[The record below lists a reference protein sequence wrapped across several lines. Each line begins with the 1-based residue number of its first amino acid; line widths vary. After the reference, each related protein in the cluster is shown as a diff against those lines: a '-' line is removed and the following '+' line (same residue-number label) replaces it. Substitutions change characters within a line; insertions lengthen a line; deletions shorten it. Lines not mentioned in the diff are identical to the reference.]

1 MKDFLITLCLG
12 WLGVHRFMQ
21 KKYITGAIWFF
32 TLGLCG
38 IGWAAD
44 TLIALVKVA
53 NEKKPQAMQQ
63 TTQNPKNEQKFG
75 GGVQPTG
82 KRFIK
87 SFDTVIVG
95 TFAKCSLDPD
105 EKREDVIMRIR
116 KNSSLDLEFWEY
128 KGEPAY
134 YVTYNC
140 VDAGN
145 LRAGLAKI
153 LYEEYKDCEL
163 KVTAIDRTM
172 DDKNDCLTYN
182 IRIDIYK

>member
-75 GGVQPTG
+75 GGVQPIG
-82 KRFIK
+82 KQLVK
-87 SFDTVIVG
+87 SFDTEIVG
-95 TFAKCSLDPD
+95 TFANCDLNKNYTRA
-105 EKREDVIMRIR
+105 EVIAAI
-116 KNSSLDLEFWEY
+116 KPKSKLYLEYHDY

-134 YVTYNC
+134 YVC
-140 VDAGN
+140 DSGLDAGN
-145 LRAGLAKI
+145 IPARIATI
-153 LYEEYKDCEL
+153 LYEQYRNCEYVVSLREK
-163 KVTAIDRTM
+163 AYYNSH
-172 DDKNDCLTYN
+172 NDL
-182 IRIDIYK
+182 IQKIKIDIYM